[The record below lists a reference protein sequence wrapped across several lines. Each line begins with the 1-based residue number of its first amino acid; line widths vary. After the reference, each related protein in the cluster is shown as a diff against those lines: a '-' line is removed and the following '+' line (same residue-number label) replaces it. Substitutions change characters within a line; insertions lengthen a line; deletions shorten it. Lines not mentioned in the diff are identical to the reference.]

1 MNLPTTAHNLVLDA
15 DAVAEGHADDLDEKG
30 IAKTAREEKLR
41 ARAGAKKNDVENE
54 RMAALYR
61 QHVLKE
67 APPEPTIQIKGLGS
81 KKKEPVQ
88 EVLHKSQQ

>member
-1 MNLPTTAHNLVLDA
+1 
-15 DAVAEGHADDLDEKG
+15 VAAGKQTDLDDKG

-41 ARAGAKKNDVENE
+41 ARAEAKKNDVENE

-67 APPEPTIQIKGLGS
+67 APAEPTLQIKGLGS

-88 EVLHKSQQ
+88 EVLHKPQQ

>member
-1 MNLPTTAHNLVLDA
+1 
-15 DAVAEGHADDLDEKG
+15 
-30 IAKTAREEKLR
+30 
-41 ARAGAKKNDVENE
+41 
-54 RMAALYR
+54 MAALYR

-67 APPEPTIQIKGLGS
+67 APPEPTIQIKGLGG